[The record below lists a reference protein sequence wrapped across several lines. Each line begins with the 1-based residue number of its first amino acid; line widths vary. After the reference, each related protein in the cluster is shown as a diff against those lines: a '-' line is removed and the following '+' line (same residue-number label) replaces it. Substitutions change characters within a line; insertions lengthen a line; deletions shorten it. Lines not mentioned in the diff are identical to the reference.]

1 MANEVVEV
9 SASQNDEENLRSIA
23 TNIKN
28 YVSDNDAETMN
39 LVISKLKDK
48 PSIVARL
55 FPSAYEQEMQSLNIT
70 KIRQLFSNEE
80 SLVKAHAAIHLELV
94 RIQGNAMLAGAG
106 INAQQQ
112 LTVYVK
118 EKIDQIEVSIS
129 ESQHNILSRL
139 RNDKERAKIDFAD
152 DDEILQASLKSTSKR
167 IMIHMEMNEELIA
180 GAKRALTEKI
190 KHI

>member
-55 FPSAYEQEMQSLNIT
+55 FPSAYEQEMQNLNIT
-70 KIRQLFSNEE
+70 KMRQLFSNEE
-80 SLVKAHAAIHLELV
+80 NLVKAHAAIHLELV

-139 RNDKERAKIDFAD
+139 MKDKERAKIDFAD
-152 DDEILQASLKSTSKR
+152 DDEVLQASLKSTSKR
-167 IMIHMEMNEELIA
+167 VLIHMEMNEELIQ